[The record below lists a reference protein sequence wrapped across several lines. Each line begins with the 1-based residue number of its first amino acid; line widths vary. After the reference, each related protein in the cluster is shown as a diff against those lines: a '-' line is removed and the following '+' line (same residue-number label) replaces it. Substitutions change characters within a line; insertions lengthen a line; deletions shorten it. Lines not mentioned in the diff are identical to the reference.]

1 MRWSRV
7 NNPVI
12 DRAETA
18 LRAWK
23 ADADRGI
30 QRVIVN
36 PAYMVRLLEELL
48 DEVKEERKSA

>member
-1 MRWSRV
+1 MK
-7 NNPVI
+7 NPVI

-23 ADADRGI
+23 ADADKGI

-36 PAYMVRLLEELL
+36 PAYIVRLLQGLL

>member
-1 MRWSRV
+1 M
-7 NNPVI
+7 NNPV

-23 ADADRGI
+23 ADADKGI

-36 PAYMVRLLEELL
+36 PRVHGETALV
-48 DEVKEERKSA
+48 A